1 MAHSGANIDSCHNDE
16 ETSPTSANQ
25 HHRGTSTFKLI
36 TTGIGMV
43 LNGYTGNITGILL
56 LLLLKTYGEATMNQD
71 IQAAFTYVF
80 LVGYIVGETGT
91 IYIV

>member
-1 MAHSGANIDSCHNDE
+1 
-16 ETSPTSANQ
+16 
-25 HHRGTSTFKLI
+25 
-36 TTGIGMV
+36 MV
-43 LNGYTGNITGILL
+43 LNGHTGNITGILL

-91 IYIV
+91 IHIV